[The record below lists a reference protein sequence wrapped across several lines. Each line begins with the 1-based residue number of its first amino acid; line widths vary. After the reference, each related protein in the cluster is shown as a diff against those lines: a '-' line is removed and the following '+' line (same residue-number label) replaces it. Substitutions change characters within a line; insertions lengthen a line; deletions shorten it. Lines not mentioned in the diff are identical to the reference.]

1 MIEIT
6 KENFEKEVIQSS
18 VPVIIDFW
26 GPQCVPCMA
35 LKPQVEALEH
45 QNINRFKIAAVEAP
59 KNRRLCLEL
68 KVLSLPTFLFYKDGK
83 EVERM
88 SGNVTLHAVQEAAE
102 KLV

>member
-1 MIEIT
+1 M
-6 KENFEKEVIQSS
+6 
-18 VPVIIDFW
+18 
-26 GPQCVPCMA
+26 
-35 LKPQVEALEH
+35 
-45 QNINRFKIAAVEAP
+45 EAP